1 MRVVGIGNA
10 KSDQIMEEVKV
21 QMLVVD
27 MLIMGLVVIEMKVM
41 LTNIENAPR
50 GRTGLAWWGGIGNAK
65 SDQIIEEV
73 GGGEKKISRQWF
85 SALRRLAS

>member
-1 MRVVGIGNA
+1 MRLVGIGNA
-10 KSDQIMEEVKV
+10 KSDQIMEEVKME
-21 QMLVVD
+21 MLVVV
-27 MLIMGLVVIEMKVM
+27 MMMGLVVIEMKVM